1 MVSPHQVRAPSF
13 SQQQGQRQSNT
24 NAAPLQ
30 RQCSTIDAMP
40 SASQPT
46 GSSSSPAIRPDGPHP
61 VLQEAAERIE
71 RTLLPLIPARTPIAI
86 FDFPDHPN
94 VGDSAIWLGTMAF
107 LRRHRLGPVLW
118 IDGLTRSHPL
128 PDLPFPCTVLIL
140 GGGNLGDLWE
150 SNQRY
155 REAVIAHYPGHRI
168 IQMPQSVL
176 FQSADSERQWLAVCR
191 SHKDLHIVVRDADSQ
206 RRCEQPASTGL
217 HLCPDM
223 ALYLGHLSRPSQPD
237 ADIVHLLRTDKEKAR
252 PESGADDD
260 DDDGPSQDWME
271 EPDSLLRQE
280 LRSFQ
285 EFQVRLTHRGAR
297 LQRLRTGLLRID
309 QRIGLSRLGGDP
321 LTAYL
326 RHRQRL
332 YTQVASERLERGCR
346 LLARGQVVITDRLHA
361 HLLCLMMAIPHVYL
375 DNSYGKIS
383 AFSRTWMTQSERF
396 RPANDLAAAGTIA
409 RELLA
414 ELEKTSVGRVDD

>member
-1 MVSPHQVRAPSF
+1 
-13 SQQQGQRQSNT
+13 
-24 NAAPLQ
+24 
-30 RQCSTIDAMP
+30 MP
-40 SASQPT
+40 AASQPT
-46 GSSSSPAIRPDGPHP
+46 GTSSSPAIPPDGP
-61 VLQEAAERIE
+61 LAFLREAAERIE

-118 IDGLTRSHPL
+118 IDTIYRGRGDHVL
-128 PDLPFPCTVLIL
+128 PDLPFPCTLLIN

-150 SNQRY
+150 TNQRY
-155 REAVIAHYPGHRI
+155 REAVISHYPDHRI
-168 IQMPQSVL
+168 IQLPQSVL
-176 FQSADSERQWLAVCR
+176 FESADSDRQWIEVCH
-191 SHKDLHIVVRDADSQ
+191 SHGDLHVIVRDADS
-206 RRCEQPASTGL
+206 RERCGHLPFNRL

-223 ALYLGHLSRPSQPD
+223 ALYLGQLSRPCQPV
-237 ADIVHLLRTDKEKAR
+237 ADIVHLLRTDKERASQE
-252 PESGADDD
+252 PGASSE
-260 DDDGPSQDWME
+260 PSQDWME
-271 EPDSLLRQE
+271 ESDSVLLQE
-280 LRSFQ
+280 LLSLQ
-285 EFQVRLTHRGAR
+285 EFQGRLTHRGAR

-309 QRIGLSRLGGDP
+309 QRIGLFRLSGDP

-326 RHRQRL
+326 RHRQRMYHL
-332 YTQVASERLERGCR
+332 VASERLGRGCR

-414 ELEKTSVGRVDD
+414 RVEKTSVGRVDD